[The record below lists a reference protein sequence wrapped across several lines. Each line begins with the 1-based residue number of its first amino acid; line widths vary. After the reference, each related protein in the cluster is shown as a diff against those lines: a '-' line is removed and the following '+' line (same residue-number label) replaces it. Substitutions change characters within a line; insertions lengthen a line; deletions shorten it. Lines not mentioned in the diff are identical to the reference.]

1 MGQHKGSALWVLR
14 KEIKTMARPRKDGK
28 FLNIKIPMD
37 LYDRV
42 TEYATNMK
50 LSKTSILELALT
62 EYLNK
67 VVPKP

>member
-1 MGQHKGSALWVLR
+1 MGIKKGD
-14 KEIKTMARPRKDGK
+14 KTMARPRKDGK

-42 TEYATNMK
+42 TEYATNTK

-62 EYLNK
+62 EYLDK
-67 VVPKP
+67 VSPNQ

>member
-1 MGQHKGSALWVLR
+1 
-14 KEIKTMARPRKDGK
+14 MARPRKDGK